1 LKLPPAYRAII
12 CVLISILLICARTAL
27 AWRRSTGRSLRG
39 GSPLQ
44 SALRAKRGRRH
55 DQAARTLSYQL
66 TLTRVAGAIGWDRCA
81 AICGVSERAV
91 RLWSDHDC
99 ETEIRMIDAER
110 LDRAFMDH
118 GGDHAPFHR
127 LMALRLEIA
136 AARQKPG
143 ALPKSPQAPPR
154 KPARPSQR

>member
-1 LKLPPAYRAII
+1 MTK
-12 CVLISILLICARTAL
+12 
-27 AWRRSTGRSLRG
+27 RRE
-39 GSPLQ
+39 PL
-44 SALRAKRGRRH
+44 
-55 DQAARTLSYQL
+55 TYQHI
-66 TLTRVAGAIGWDRCA
+66 LTRVAAAIGWDRCG
-81 AICGVSERAV
+81 AICGVSGRAV

-136 AARQKPG
+136 ARGCRPG
-143 ALPKSPQAPPR
+143 ACPKSPQAPPR
-154 KPARPSQR
+154 KPARPSRR

>member
-1 LKLPPAYRAII
+1 MTKRREPLP
-12 CVLISILLICARTAL
+12 IS
-27 AWRRSTGRSLRG
+27 
-39 GSPLQ
+39 
-44 SALRAKRGRRH
+44 
-55 DQAARTLSYQL
+55 
-66 TLTRVAGAIGWDRCA
+66 TLTRVAAAIGWDRCG

-136 AARQKPG
+136 AREARPGACRNRRRRRQGNRRGRCALIKVSSQPGNPAARREARQEVQEAIDTLTTSLATIDHAEKTG
-143 ALPKSPQAPPR
+143 GTQ
-154 KPARPSQR
+154 

>member
-1 LKLPPAYRAII
+1 
-12 CVLISILLICARTAL
+12 V
-27 AWRRSTGRSLRG
+27 GSL
-39 GSPLQ
+39 
-44 SALRAKRGRRH
+44 
-55 DQAARTLSYQL
+55 
-66 TLTRVAGAIGWDRCA
+66 C

-136 AARQKPG
+136 GREAEAG
-143 ALPKSPQAPPR
+143 ALPKSPRAPPR
-154 KPARPSQR
+154 KPARPLPR